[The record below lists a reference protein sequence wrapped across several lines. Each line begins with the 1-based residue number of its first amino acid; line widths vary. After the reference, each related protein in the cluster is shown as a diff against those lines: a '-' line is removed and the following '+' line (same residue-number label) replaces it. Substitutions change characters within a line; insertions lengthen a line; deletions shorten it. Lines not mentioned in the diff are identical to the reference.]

1 MLSTDPA
8 AVRPSRPSDFR
19 PARFPDRTPDG
30 AATRPVAA
38 QDLPDLVVRTVE
50 VEQIDDLLALLPT
63 ADPASTFSWVRRGE
77 GLVGWGTALRV
88 ETSGPDRIGDADTW
102 WSRAVAR
109 MAVHDDVRLPGTGPV
124 AFGSFSFAPESTSG
138 GVLVLPAVVIGTHE
152 GRSWIT
158 TALPAS
164 AALDENDAV
173 DAVATMPSPTPVTG
187 PGHVSFRDGAL
198 TAEEWTAAV
207 AAVIERIRAGDVSK
221 VVLARDV
228 VATAERPMDVRHL
241 LGRLSGDYPGCWTFA
256 VDRLVG
262 ATPELL
268 VRREK
273 GLAASRVLA
282 GTIQRTGDDA
292 ADLRRAAE
300 LARSSKD
307 LEEHDFAVASLVRAL
322 RPFCASIN
330 VPDAPFVLHLPNVM
344 HLASDV
350 TGVVDG
356 SWHASGDG
364 AHHAGDPSPSSLRL
378 AAALHPTAAVGGTP
392 TTDATAI
399 LAEAE
404 QMDRGRY
411 AGPVGWIG
419 ADGDGEWGIGLR
431 SGELSAANARELR
444 IFAGCGLVAA
454 SDPESELA
462 ETEAKLRP
470 MRDAL
475 RG

>member
-8 AVRPSRPSDFR
+8 AVSTSRPAHDR
-19 PARFPDRTPDG
+19 PERVPARTLESAGPGGDVPE
-30 AATRPVAA
+30 
-38 QDLPDLVVRTVE
+38 LVVRTVE

-63 ADPASTFSWVRRGE
+63 AEPSATFSWVRRGD
-77 GLVGWGTALRV
+77 GLVGWGSALRI
-88 ETSGPDRIGDADTW
+88 ETSGTDRIVDADTR

-109 MAVHDDVRLPGTGPV
+109 MTVHDDVRLPGTGPV
-124 AFGSFSFAPESTSG
+124 AFGSFSFAPESPTG
-138 GVLVLPAVVIGTHE
+138 GVLVLPSVVIGSHA

-158 TALPAS
+158 TAEPVG
-164 AALDENDAV
+164 AAQDEHGAV
-173 DAVATMPSPTPVTG
+173 DAVATMPPPTPVTG
-187 PGHVSFRDGAL
+187 PGPVTFRDGAL
-198 TAEEWTAAV
+198 TAEEWTSAV
-207 AAVIERIRAGDVSK
+207 AAVVERIRAGDVAK

-228 VATAERPMDVRHL
+228 VATTEQPIDVRHL
-241 LGRLSGDYPGCWTFA
+241 LGRLAANYPGCWTFA
-256 VDRLVG
+256 VDHLVG

-268 VRREK
+268 IRREK

-292 ADLRRAAE
+292 SDLRRAAE

-356 SWHASGDG
+356 WHTGGEA
-364 AHHAGDPSPSSLRL
+364 AHDAGEPGPSSLRL

-392 TTDATAI
+392 TADATEI
-399 LAEAE
+399 LADAE

-431 SGELSAANARELR
+431 SGELSATNDRELR

-454 SDPESELA
+454 SDPDAELA
-462 ETEAKLRP
+462 ETEAKLQP

-475 RG
+475 REQPPLT